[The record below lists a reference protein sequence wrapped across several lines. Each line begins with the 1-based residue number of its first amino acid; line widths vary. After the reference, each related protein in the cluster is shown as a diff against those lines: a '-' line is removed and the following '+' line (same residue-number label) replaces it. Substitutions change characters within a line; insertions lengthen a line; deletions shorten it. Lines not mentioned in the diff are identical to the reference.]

1 MTDTLTNE
9 QLDRIQLEYV
19 LKNIF
24 TTLFDNDKK
33 VLLKDLPTTVVGK
46 DESGSNIHQPIEL
59 GNGGQMLNTFVEG
72 RESFNEDCVRAV
84 LGKYIREEVEKLHE
98 SRERKEMI
106 YTQKLD
112 QEVNAC
118 KKTSKGF
125 NQTTIQPSSEYE
137 TLIRQVVATVILS
150 MTVSTTEVR
159 GTLAESIRNPKAKR
173 QAV

>member
-1 MTDTLTNE
+1 MSDTLTNE
-9 QLDRIQLEYV
+9 QLDRLQLEYV

-24 TTLFDNDKK
+24 SNLFDNDKK

-46 DESGSNIHQPIEL
+46 DDNGDNIHQPIEL
-59 GNGGQMLNTFVEG
+59 GNGGQMLNTFIDD
-72 RESFNEDCVRAV
+72 RASFNEECVRAV
-84 LGKYIREEVEKLHE
+84 LGKYVREEVEKLHE

-106 YTQKLD
+106 YNQKLD

-118 KKTSKGF
+118 KKVCKGF

-137 TLIRQVVATVILS
+137 TLIRQVVATVILN

-159 GTLAESIRNPKAKR
+159 GTLAESIRNPKGKK
-173 QAV
+173 QAL